1 MTSRDAALAA
11 EAFSRY
17 TEEWM
22 HAITTRDRAA
32 LEAFLAPE
40 FRLTSVRSDQWIGR
54 DEWLEL
60 SMNAVEMESFT
71 VEAMEVA
78 MLGEAAVVW
87 SRVSQRARVGGDD
100 WSDRFMLTDVWVRR
114 VDRWQV
120 VARHASHP
128 PAKSFSEP
136 AT

>member
-1 MTSRDAALAA
+1 MTSRDA

-22 HAITTRDRAA
+22 NAITTRDRAA

-60 SMNAVEMESFT
+60 SMNDVEMESFT

-78 MLGEAAVVW
+78 MLGETAVVW
-87 SRVSQRARVGGDD
+87 ARVNQRARVGGDD

-114 VDRWQV
+114 KDRWQV
-120 VARHASHP
+120 VARHASRP
-128 PAKSFSEP
+128 PAKSFAEP

>member
-22 HAITTRDRAA
+22 NAITTRDRAA

-40 FRLTSVRSDQWIGR
+40 FRLTSVRSDRWIGR

-78 MLGEAAVVW
+78 MLGETAVVW
-87 SRVSQRARVGGDD
+87 ARVNQRARVGSDD

-114 VDRWQV
+114 QDRWQV
-120 VARHASHP
+120 VARHASRP
-128 PAKSFSEP
+128 PAKSFAEP

>member
-1 MTSRDAALAA
+1 VTSRDAALAA

-22 HAITTRDRAA
+22 SAITTRDRAA

-54 DEWLEL
+54 DQWLEL
-60 SMNAVEMESFT
+60 AMNAVEMESFT

-78 MLGEAAVVW
+78 IFGDTAVVW
-87 SRVSQRARVGGDD
+87 ARVNQRARVAGDD
-100 WSDRFMLTDVWVRR
+100 WSDHFMLTDVWVRR
-114 VDRWQV
+114 DDRWQV
-120 VARHASHP
+120 VARHTSRP
-128 PAKSFSEP
+128 PAKSFEEP
-136 AT
+136 AG

>member
-1 MTSRDAALAA
+1 MTSRDTAIAA

-60 SMNAVEMESFT
+60 SMNDVEMESFT

-78 MLGEAAVVW
+78 MLGETAVVW
-87 SRVSQRARVGGDD
+87 ARVSQQARVRGDD

-114 VDRWQV
+114 QDRWQV
-120 VARHASHP
+120 VARHASRP
-128 PAKSFSEP
+128 PAKSFAEP

>member
-1 MTSRDAALAA
+1 VTSRDAALAA

-22 HAITTRDRAA
+22 SAITTRDRAA

-54 DEWLEL
+54 DQWLEL
-60 SMNAVEMESFT
+60 AMNAVEMESFT
-71 VEAMEVA
+71 VDAMEVA
-78 MLGEAAVVW
+78 MFGDTAVVW
-87 SRVSQRARVGGDD
+87 ARVSQRARVGGDD

-114 VDRWQV
+114 DDRWQV
-120 VARHASHP
+120 VARHTSRP
-128 PAKSFSEP
+128 PSKSFVDP